1 MKKKRLLLIS
11 DSTLTQKCSI
21 ASESCT
27 FGPAMD
33 VERSKPCLVSLDG
46 YRVFIIG
53 GAYQRSTQI
62 LNMRTGTVEMNADMS
77 YIQ

>member
-1 MKKKRLLLIS
+1 
-11 DSTLTQKCSI
+11 
-21 ASESCT
+21 
-27 FGPAMD
+27 MD